1 MILRFFSYIM
11 DTCLKIFSFMLNTQ
25 AEDLAISAALPTPA
39 EFNALREMIGWR
51 CMTEV
56 QTQSSLDQ
64 SLFAISVRHQ
74 HRLVGFA
81 RVIGDGVMYF
91 YVQDVMVHPGFQNQG
106 IGQRMMQQIESWL
119 DKNTQPGSTVGLL
132 SAEGKE
138 GFYQP
143 FGYQCRPAKG
153 IGAGMSRFVSSG
165 RRNKP

>member
-1 MILRFFSYIM
+1 MSNTEAYEFKFFCELP
-11 DTCLKIFSFMLNTQ
+11 D
-25 AEDLAISAALPTPA
+25 AAQ
-39 EFNALREMIGWR
+39 FNALREMIGWR

-56 QTQSSLDQ
+56 QTQNSLDQ

-106 IGQRMMQQIESWL
+106 IGQRMMQMVESWL

-138 GFYQP
+138 GFYQR
-143 FGYQCRPAKG
+143 FGYQCRPSKG
-153 IGAGMSRFVSSG
+153 IGAGMSRFVTG
-165 RRNKP
+165 NQLEAQ

>member
-1 MILRFFSYIM
+1 MS
-11 DTCLKIFSFMLNTQ
+11 NTE
-25 AEDLAISAALPTPA
+25 ANEFKFLCELPDAAQ
-39 EFNALREMIGWR
+39 FNALREMIGWR

-56 QTQSSLDQ
+56 QTQSSLEQ

-106 IGQRMMQQIESWL
+106 IGQRMMQMLESWL
-119 DKNTQPGSTVGLL
+119 DKNTQQGSTVGLL

-138 GFYQP
+138 GFYQR

-153 IGAGMSRFVSSG
+153 IGAGMSRFITA
-165 RRNKP
+165 NQLETQ